1 MLAWLVLLQTSLT
14 IAVTGP
20 ATSPEYLP
28 VRLAESAGYFAEEK
42 LAVSLR
48 TMRAEPLAAESL
60 ARGQAALAAT
70 SLDAALAVGHVGSAP
85 PRLVFGLTTTPPVV
99 LVVPAARKDS
109 IRTVAELAGKTIG
122 IEAPGTPGELALMSL
137 LLGAGLRIDQ
147 VKMASQGERGLVG
160 AVESAAVDAAMLS
173 DPWATRLLDSGT
185 VAALADLRDADEAA
199 RWLGQPTVHAAL
211 FARPDTQLGSAEL
224 APLCRALLRAVER
237 IRTASPAELERMLPA
252 AAVGT
257 PEDFP
262 LRVRGA
268 ARSYLADGLVSP
280 ERFRASVTLI
290 RTRRPLPA
298 KVKLPRSLDT
308 LLLMEPLREALAR

>member
-1 MLAWLVLLQTSLT
+1 MLAWLVLLQASLT

-60 ARGQAALAAT
+60 ARGQSALAAT
-70 SLDAALAVGHVGSAP
+70 SLDAALAIGYVGSVP
-85 PRLVFGLTTTPPVV
+85 PRLVFGLTAAPPVV
-99 LVVPAARKDS
+99 LVVPAARRES
-109 IRTVAELAGKTIG
+109 IRTVADLAGKTVG

-147 VKMASQGERGLVG
+147 VKLASQGERGVAG
-160 AVESAAVDAAMLS
+160 AAESGAVDAAMLS
-173 DPWATRLLDSGT
+173 DPWATRLLQSGKVT
-185 VAALADLRDADEAA
+185 ALADLRDADGAV
-199 RWLGQPTVHAAL
+199 RWLGQPTVNAAL
-211 FARPDTQLGSAEL
+211 FVRPDTQLGSAEL
-224 APLCRALLRAVER
+224 APLCRALLRAIAR
-237 IRTASPAELERMLPA
+237 IRTASPEELERMLPA

-257 PEDFP
+257 PEDFS
-262 LRVRGA
+262 LRMRGA
-268 ARSYLADGLVSP
+268 VRTYLADGLVSP
-280 ERFRASVTLI
+280 ERFRASVTLV

-298 KVKLPRSLDT
+298 KVKLPRSLDS